1 MAKKKAPVLTPE
13 ERLKQALVPE
23 AEQPY
28 SIPENWCWVKA
39 KFIAEIYTGNSISE
53 KIKAEKY
60 TGKIYGLPFI
70 ATKDVGFDN
79 EINYETNVRIPDFS
93 NFKIAPQN
101 TALLCIEGG
110 SAGRKVGFTTQDI
123 CFGNKLCAFA
133 TRTVSS
139 KLIYYMLQ
147 SQYFVDQ
154 FSRKKHGLIGGV
166 SVKDLEEIGFSIPP
180 LAEQYRIVSRIE
192 SLFAKLDEA
201 KEKLQAVIDGHE
213 PRRAA
218 ILHRAFTGELTAR
231 WRVNKGTSFTDWRDE
246 LLKNVTTRITA
257 GGDKP
262 EDFTELQDE
271 CHKIPVVANGVSND
285 GIIGYTSQARV
296 TGETVTVAGRGTIGH
311 AIFRAYP
318 YYPVVR
324 LIVIE
329 VQNCLDARY
338 LRCVFEEYPEKG
350 TGSSIPQLTVPVVK
364 EKRLPVPPI
373 EEQQEIVRILD
384 SLFAKEQ
391 QVLVAAQAAL
401 TQIDVIK
408 KSILAR
414 AFRGEL
420 GTNDPA
426 EESAVNLIATLP
438 REG

>member
-13 ERLKQALVPE
+13 ERLKQALVLE

-28 SIPENWCWVKA
+28 SIPENWCWIHLLNA
-39 KFIAEIYTGNSISE
+39 
-53 KIKAEKY
+53 
-60 TGKIYGLPFI
+60 
-70 ATKDVGFDN
+70 FDN
-79 EINYETNVRIPDFS
+79 RTDSKKKIQQKNYLKNGTFS
-93 NFKIAPQN
+93 I
-101 TALLCIEGG
+101 
-110 SAGRKVGFTTQDI
+110 
-123 CFGNKLCAFA
+123 
-133 TRTVSS
+133 
-139 KLIYYMLQ
+139 
-147 SQYFVDQ
+147 VDQ
-154 FSRKKHGLIGGV
+154 GQEIVGGYTNDSNMIYDGALPV
-166 SVKDLEEIGFSIPP
+166 IIFGDHTRCIKYIDFPFAQGADGVKVLKPYNIWDAECFYYAFQSIDIPNMGYRRHYPLFLNFSIPLPP
-180 LAEQYRIVSRIE
+180 LPEQRRIVFRIE

-262 EDFTELQDE
+262 EDFTELRDE

-401 TQIDVIK
+401 AQIDVIK

-426 EESAVNLIATLP
+426 EESAANLIATLP